1 MEVLSS
7 GIVNHGVLTLCLFRP
22 DYTKPLDE
30 PSWGDSDEE
39 EESDVEMDGDGV
51 LDGEDEDEGE
61 GEEGEEGDED
71 MEDDDLVQ
79 RVKAG
84 KRGML
89 DA

>member
-1 MEVLSS
+1 VEVLSS
-7 GIVNHGVLTLCLFRP
+7 GVVNHGVLTLCLFRP

-51 LDGEDEDEGE
+51 LDGEDGD
-61 GEEGEEGDED
+61 EGEEGDED
-71 MEDDDLVQ
+71 MEDDELVQ

-89 DA
+89 DV